1 MSQLPATIST
11 PHRKAVEDFQALINR
26 EPAAGIV
33 RINKMAG
40 NSKYLPI
47 AEVERLL
54 DEFFPGW
61 TTTAFSWQVI
71 ANEIVGSLE
80 LVVHHPTTGAEM
92 RRVGAAAVMI
102 QTRSGQAPTV
112 DNKIINTLSK
122 DMPHLKAECLKNAA
136 KSLGTIFGRNLN
148 RDAEDEY
155 QPLTEQVAQLEADV
169 QRALELLKTAKVSDD
184 TRDKIVRRIRKANP
198 KELARAIEFLVS
210 KQ

>member
-1 MSQLPATIST
+1 MSQLQAPIST
-11 PHRKAVEDFQALINR
+11 PHRKSIEAFQALINR

-61 TTTAFSWQVI
+61 TTTAFTWQVI
-71 ANEIVGSLE
+71 ANELVGSLE

-102 QTRSGQAPTV
+102 QTRSGQPQV
-112 DNKIINTLSK
+112 VENKIINTLSR

-136 KSLGTIFGRNLN
+136 KSLGAIFGRNLN
-148 RDAEDEY
+148 REAEDYE
-155 QPLTEQVAQLEADV
+155 PLTEQVAQLEADV

-198 KELARAIEFLVS
+198 RELARAIEFLVS